1 MSLIKE
7 AIAVGFLNLL
17 VGSVVGYVLGMM
29 FGVDLPAVCKN
40 WNKNHIME
48 LSLFITGFLIHIL
61 CEFTGLN
68 KWYCINGRAC
78 SKI

>member
-7 AIAVGFLNLL
+7 AIAVGFLTLV
-17 VGSVVGYVLGMM
+17 VGSVVAYVLGMM
-29 FGVDLPAVCKN
+29 FGVDLPTVCKN

-78 SKI
+78 SKK

>member
-1 MSLIKE
+1 MILIKE
-7 AIAVGFLNLL
+7 AIAVGFLTLV
-17 VGSVVGYVLGMM
+17 VGSVVAYVLGMM
-29 FGVDLPAVCKN
+29 FGVDLPTVCKK

-78 SKI
+78 SKK

>member
-1 MSLIKE
+1 MSLVKE

-17 VGSVVGYVLGMM
+17 VGTVVGYVLSML
-29 FGVDLPAVCKN
+29 FGVNLPAVCKN

-48 LSLFITGFLIHIL
+48 LSLFLSGFLIHII

-78 SKI
+78 SKK